1 VSHNVA
7 DMSLAVAVK
16 FMNML
21 LVDGFRSPHTLC
33 GGCAVLVSLGFVQAG
48 TGIVKLYL
56 IQITKEGFHW
66 MSDERNIA
74 TVHPNRLRTQL

>member
-1 VSHNVA
+1 VVQYTKGKVSQNVA

-33 GGCAVLVSLGFVQAG
+33 GDCAVLVRVGFVQAG
-48 TGIVKLYL
+48 SGIVMLYL
-56 IQITKEGFHW
+56 IQ
-66 MSDERNIA
+66 
-74 TVHPNRLRTQL
+74 